1 MFKQVYFGLLISS
14 SLLGTVGLVQSA
26 HTNGWTQKIALTLG
40 IGGAATA
47 LTSLGL
53 GIAYDGKNNAVERD
67 YERKL
72 EENSRLKDRE
82 ASNLKLEINDLK
94 SQIKALET
102 DKDTYTKQI
111 SELQQK
117 LNDKAEQY
125 LKVVSEKDFQI
136 KTLQTAV
143 DAKDTRIE
151 EFLEDCR
158 TYTIN
163 FFSLRYNNL
172 DAIQK
177 ALQNAEVSEDI
188 RKNFDKRLADIR
200 ELKLELTDAIEEIKR
215 LNITDFKVVLDYIFT
230 FDNKFLNVKMR
241 WKDGMVKEFK
251 SENQVLKTSLLRS
264 CTSPYKPR
272 ECKKIRDKAT

>member
-1 MFKQVYFGLLISS
+1 MFKQVYFGLVISS
-14 SLLGTVGLVQSA
+14 TLLGAVGLVQSV

-47 LTSLGL
+47 FTSLGL

-67 YERKL
+67 YEQKL
-72 EENSRLKDRE
+72 EDNNRLKDRE
-82 ASNLKLEINDLK
+82 ASNLKLEINELK
-94 SQIKALET
+94 SQMKALEN
-102 DKDTYTKQI
+102 DKNTYAKQI

-117 LNDKAEQY
+117 LNDKAEDY
-125 LKVVSEKDFQI
+125 LKVVADKDLQI
-136 KTLQTAV
+136 KTLQASV

-151 EFLEDCR
+151 DFLEDCR

-177 ALQNAEVSEDI
+177 ALQKAEVSEEV
-188 RKNFDKRLADIR
+188 RRNFDKRLNDIT
-200 ELKLELTDAIEEIKR
+200 ELKQELTDAIVEIKQ

-230 FDNKFLNVKMR
+230 FDNKFLMLRHAGKM
-241 WKDGMVKEFK
+241 E
-251 SENQVLKTSLLRS
+251 
-264 CTSPYKPR
+264 
-272 ECKKIRDKAT
+272 